1 MAEEQNFSGII
12 FHNKVLFP
20 INPSKMLIREL
31 VSEGVYDFFPVYWL
45 TDFLLW
51 KLLFNDVFAFVFCK

>member
-1 MAEEQNFSGII
+1 MAEEQNFSSIT

-20 INPSKMLIREL
+20 MNPSKMLVREL
-31 VSEGVYDFFPVYWL
+31 VSEGVYDFFLVYWL

-51 KLLFNDVFAFVFCK
+51 KFLLINVFAFVFHK